1 MRVDWSIFWPR
12 ILDATGDTLLMV
24 IVTLIFAT
32 ILGIPLGLLLYVT
45 RKGNFLEN
53 KWVFSIL
60 NIIINTI
67 RPIPFIIFLVALSP
81 LTRSVIGTTIG
92 TAAAIFPMTLVA
104 SIGIARMVETNLVS
118 VPKGVIEA
126 AQAMG
131 ASPIRIVFEILV
143 PEALAPLILGVTFM
157 TVGLIEF
164 SAVAG
169 LVGGG
174 GLGDLAMTYGY
185 QRFDTSVMFVTVVLL
200 IILVQLAQNLG
211 NYFAKVFF
219 TQIIKGR
226 GGKENEEDFSICIIS
241 NCRNF
246 GVKWLLGCRNKREN
260 SSHWCNWNGWK
271 RLGNCKGKS

>member
-12 ILDATGDTLLMV
+12 IVDATGDTLLMV

-67 RPIPFIIFLVALSP
+67 RPVPFIIFLVALSP

-118 VPKGVIEA
+118 VPKESLK
-126 AQAMG
+126 QLK
-131 ASPIRIVFEILV
+131 RW
-143 PEALAPLILGVTFM
+143 
-157 TVGLIEF
+157 GLH
-164 SAVAG
+164 
-169 LVGGG
+169 
-174 GLGDLAMTYGY
+174 
-185 QRFDTSVMFVTVVLL
+185 
-200 IILVQLAQNLG
+200 QLELFLKSLCQ
-211 NYFAKVFF
+211 
-219 TQIIKGR
+219 
-226 GGKENEEDFSICIIS
+226 
-241 NCRNF
+241 
-246 GVKWLLGCRNKREN
+246 KR
-260 SSHWCNWNGWK
+260 
-271 RLGNCKGKS
+271 

>member
-1 MRVDWSIFWPR
+1 
-12 ILDATGDTLLMV
+12 
-24 IVTLIFAT
+24 
-32 ILGIPLGLLLYVT
+32 
-45 RKGNFLEN
+45 
-53 KWVFSIL
+53 
-60 NIIINTI
+60 
-67 RPIPFIIFLVALSP
+67 
-81 LTRSVIGTTIG
+81 
-92 TAAAIFPMTLVA
+92 MTLVA

-200 IILVQLAQNLG
+200 IILVQIAQNLG
-211 NYFAKVFF
+211 NYFAKVFL
-219 TQIIKGR
+219 R
-226 GGKENEEDFSICIIS
+226 RS
-241 NCRNF
+241 
-246 GVKWLLGCRNKREN
+246 
-260 SSHWCNWNGWK
+260 
-271 RLGNCKGKS
+271 

>member
-12 ILDATGDTLLMV
+12 ILDATG
-24 IVTLIFAT
+24 
-32 ILGIPLGLLLYVT
+32 IPLNGNCNPYIRYNSGYT
-45 RKGNFLEN
+45 SRFTFICNEKRKLLEN

-67 RPIPFIIFLVALSP
+67 RPVPFIILLVALSP

-200 IILVQLAQNLG
+200 IILVQIAQNLG
-211 NYFAKVFF
+211 NYFAKV
-219 TQIIKGR
+219 
-226 GGKENEEDFSICIIS
+226 
-241 NCRNF
+241 
-246 GVKWLLGCRNKREN
+246 LLRR
-260 SSHWCNWNGWK
+260 S
-271 RLGNCKGKS
+271 

>member
-1 MRVDWSIFWPR
+1 
-12 ILDATGDTLLMV
+12 
-24 IVTLIFAT
+24 
-32 ILGIPLGLLLYVT
+32 
-45 RKGNFLEN
+45 
-53 KWVFSIL
+53 
-60 NIIINTI
+60 
-67 RPIPFIIFLVALSP
+67 
-81 LTRSVIGTTIG
+81 
-92 TAAAIFPMTLVA
+92 MTLVA

-211 NYFAKVFF
+211 NYFAKVFL
-219 TQIIKGR
+219 R
-226 GGKENEEDFSICIIS
+226 RS
-241 NCRNF
+241 
-246 GVKWLLGCRNKREN
+246 
-260 SSHWCNWNGWK
+260 
-271 RLGNCKGKS
+271 

>member
-1 MRVDWSIFWPR
+1 
-12 ILDATGDTLLMV
+12 
-24 IVTLIFAT
+24 
-32 ILGIPLGLLLYVT
+32 
-45 RKGNFLEN
+45 
-53 KWVFSIL
+53 
-60 NIIINTI
+60 
-67 RPIPFIIFLVALSP
+67 
-81 LTRSVIGTTIG
+81 
-92 TAAAIFPMTLVA
+92 MTLVA

-200 IILVQLAQNLG
+200 IILVQIAQNLG
-211 NYFAKVFF
+211 NYFPKV
-219 TQIIKGR
+219 
-226 GGKENEEDFSICIIS
+226 
-241 NCRNF
+241 
-246 GVKWLLGCRNKREN
+246 LLRR
-260 SSHWCNWNGWK
+260 S
-271 RLGNCKGKS
+271 

>member
-1 MRVDWSIFWPR
+1 M
-12 ILDATGDTLLMV
+12 
-24 IVTLIFAT
+24 
-32 ILGIPLGLLLYVT
+32 
-45 RKGNFLEN
+45 LE
-53 KWVFSIL
+53 WL
-60 NIIINTI
+60 
-67 RPIPFIIFLVALSP
+67 
-81 LTRSVIGTTIG
+81 
-92 TAAAIFPMTLVA
+92 
-104 SIGIARMVETNLVS
+104 ETNLVS

-211 NYFAKVFF
+211 NYFAKVFL
-219 TQIIKGR
+219 R
-226 GGKENEEDFSICIIS
+226 RS
-241 NCRNF
+241 
-246 GVKWLLGCRNKREN
+246 
-260 SSHWCNWNGWK
+260 
-271 RLGNCKGKS
+271 

>member
-24 IVTLIFAT
+24 IVTLVFAT

-60 NIIINTI
+60 NIVINTI
-67 RPIPFIIFLVALSP
+67 RPVPFIIFLVALSP
-81 LTRSVIGTTIG
+81 ITRSVIGTTIG

-131 ASPIRIVFEILV
+131 ASPLRIVFEILV

-200 IILVQLAQNLG
+200 IILVQVAQNLG
-211 NYFAKVFF
+211 NYFAKVFL
-219 TQIIKGR
+219 R
-226 GGKENEEDFSICIIS
+226 RS
-241 NCRNF
+241 
-246 GVKWLLGCRNKREN
+246 
-260 SSHWCNWNGWK
+260 
-271 RLGNCKGKS
+271 

>member
-1 MRVDWSIFWPR
+1 
-12 ILDATGDTLLMV
+12 
-24 IVTLIFAT
+24 
-32 ILGIPLGLLLYVT
+32 
-45 RKGNFLEN
+45 
-53 KWVFSIL
+53 
-60 NIIINTI
+60 
-67 RPIPFIIFLVALSP
+67 
-81 LTRSVIGTTIG
+81 
-92 TAAAIFPMTLVA
+92 MTLVA

-118 VPKGVIEA
+118 VPKGVSEA

-211 NYFAKVFF
+211 NYFAKVFL
-219 TQIIKGR
+219 R
-226 GGKENEEDFSICIIS
+226 RS
-241 NCRNF
+241 
-246 GVKWLLGCRNKREN
+246 
-260 SSHWCNWNGWK
+260 
-271 RLGNCKGKS
+271 

>member
-24 IVTLIFAT
+24 IVTLIFA
-32 ILGIPLGLLLYVT
+32 IIPGIPLGLLLYVT

-67 RPIPFIIFLVALSP
+67 RPVPFIIFLVALSP

-104 SIGIARMVETNLVS
+104 SIGIARMVETNLV
-118 VPKGVIEA
+118 VIEA

-200 IILVQLAQNLG
+200 IILVQIAQNLG
-211 NYFAKVFF
+211 NYFAKV
-219 TQIIKGR
+219 
-226 GGKENEEDFSICIIS
+226 
-241 NCRNF
+241 
-246 GVKWLLGCRNKREN
+246 LLRR
-260 SSHWCNWNGWK
+260 S
-271 RLGNCKGKS
+271 

>member
-1 MRVDWSIFWPR
+1 
-12 ILDATGDTLLMV
+12 
-24 IVTLIFAT
+24 
-32 ILGIPLGLLLYVT
+32 
-45 RKGNFLEN
+45 
-53 KWVFSIL
+53 
-60 NIIINTI
+60 
-67 RPIPFIIFLVALSP
+67 
-81 LTRSVIGTTIG
+81 
-92 TAAAIFPMTLVA
+92 MTLVA

-200 IILVQLAQNLG
+200 IILVQIAQNLG
-211 NYFAKVFF
+211 NYFAKV
-219 TQIIKGR
+219 
-226 GGKENEEDFSICIIS
+226 
-241 NCRNF
+241 
-246 GVKWLLGCRNKREN
+246 LLRR
-260 SSHWCNWNGWK
+260 S
-271 RLGNCKGKS
+271 

>member
-1 MRVDWSIFWPR
+1 
-12 ILDATGDTLLMV
+12 
-24 IVTLIFAT
+24 
-32 ILGIPLGLLLYVT
+32 
-45 RKGNFLEN
+45 
-53 KWVFSIL
+53 
-60 NIIINTI
+60 
-67 RPIPFIIFLVALSP
+67 
-81 LTRSVIGTTIG
+81 
-92 TAAAIFPMTLVA
+92 MTLVA

-131 ASPIRIVFEILV
+131 ASPLRIVFEILV

-200 IILVQLAQNLG
+200 IILVQIAQNLG
-211 NYFAKVFF
+211 NYFAKVFL
-219 TQIIKGR
+219 R
-226 GGKENEEDFSICIIS
+226 AS
-241 NCRNF
+241 
-246 GVKWLLGCRNKREN
+246 
-260 SSHWCNWNGWK
+260 
-271 RLGNCKGKS
+271 

>member
-1 MRVDWSIFWPR
+1 MRRGYPLNGNCNPYIRYNS
-12 ILDATGDTLLMV
+12 
-24 IVTLIFAT
+24 
-32 ILGIPLGLLLYVT
+32 GIPLGLLLYVT

-131 ASPIRIVFEILV
+131 
-143 PEALAPLILGVTFM
+143 
-157 TVGLIEF
+157 
-164 SAVAG
+164 
-169 LVGGG
+169 
-174 GLGDLAMTYGY
+174 
-185 QRFDTSVMFVTVVLL
+185 
-200 IILVQLAQNLG
+200 
-211 NYFAKVFF
+211 F
-219 TQIIKGR
+219 T
-226 GGKENEEDFSICIIS
+226 N
-241 NCRNF
+241 
-246 GVKWLLGCRNKREN
+246 
-260 SSHWCNWNGWK
+260 
-271 RLGNCKGKS
+271 

>member
-32 ILGIPLGLLLYVT
+32 MLGIPLGLLLYVT
-45 RKGNFLEN
+45 KRKLLEN

-118 VPKGVIEA
+118 VPKGVEA

-131 ASPIRIVFEILV
+131 ASPIRIVLKS
-143 PEALAPLILGVTFM
+143 L
-157 TVGLIEF
+157 
-164 SAVAG
+164 
-169 LVGGG
+169 
-174 GLGDLAMTYGY
+174 Y
-185 QRFDTSVMFVTVVLL
+185 Q
-200 IILVQLAQNLG
+200 
-211 NYFAKVFF
+211 
-219 TQIIKGR
+219 
-226 GGKENEEDFSICIIS
+226 
-241 NCRNF
+241 
-246 GVKWLLGCRNKREN
+246 KR
-260 SSHWCNWNGWK
+260 
-271 RLGNCKGKS
+271 

>member
-1 MRVDWSIFWPR
+1 
-12 ILDATGDTLLMV
+12 
-24 IVTLIFAT
+24 
-32 ILGIPLGLLLYVT
+32 
-45 RKGNFLEN
+45 
-53 KWVFSIL
+53 
-60 NIIINTI
+60 
-67 RPIPFIIFLVALSP
+67 
-81 LTRSVIGTTIG
+81 
-92 TAAAIFPMTLVA
+92 MTLVA

-131 ASPIRIVFEILV
+131 ASPLRIVFEILV

-200 IILVQLAQNLG
+200 IILVQVAQNLG
-211 NYFAKVFF
+211 NYFAKVFL
-219 TQIIKGR
+219 R
-226 GGKENEEDFSICIIS
+226 RS
-241 NCRNF
+241 
-246 GVKWLLGCRNKREN
+246 
-260 SSHWCNWNGWK
+260 
-271 RLGNCKGKS
+271 

>member
-1 MRVDWSIFWPR
+1 
-12 ILDATGDTLLMV
+12 
-24 IVTLIFAT
+24 
-32 ILGIPLGLLLYVT
+32 
-45 RKGNFLEN
+45 
-53 KWVFSIL
+53 
-60 NIIINTI
+60 
-67 RPIPFIIFLVALSP
+67 
-81 LTRSVIGTTIG
+81 
-92 TAAAIFPMTLVA
+92 MTLVA

-200 IILVQLAQNLG
+200 IILVQIAQNLG
-211 NYFAKVFF
+211 NYFAKVLLRDH
-219 TQIIKGR
+219 K
-226 GGKENEEDFSICIIS
+226 KEE
-241 NCRNF
+241 R
-246 GVKWLLGCRNKREN
+246 KR
-260 SSHWCNWNGWK
+260 K
-271 RLGNCKGKS
+271 

>member
-1 MRVDWSIFWPR
+1 
-12 ILDATGDTLLMV
+12 
-24 IVTLIFAT
+24 
-32 ILGIPLGLLLYVT
+32 
-45 RKGNFLEN
+45 
-53 KWVFSIL
+53 
-60 NIIINTI
+60 
-67 RPIPFIIFLVALSP
+67 
-81 LTRSVIGTTIG
+81 
-92 TAAAIFPMTLVA
+92 MTLVA

-143 PEALAPLILGVTFM
+143 SEALAPLILGVTFM

-200 IILVQLAQNLG
+200 IILVQIAQNLG
-211 NYFAKVFF
+211 NYFAKV
-219 TQIIKGR
+219 
-226 GGKENEEDFSICIIS
+226 
-241 NCRNF
+241 
-246 GVKWLLGCRNKREN
+246 LLRR
-260 SSHWCNWNGWK
+260 S
-271 RLGNCKGKS
+271 

>member
-1 MRVDWSIFWPR
+1 
-12 ILDATGDTLLMV
+12 
-24 IVTLIFAT
+24 
-32 ILGIPLGLLLYVT
+32 
-45 RKGNFLEN
+45 
-53 KWVFSIL
+53 
-60 NIIINTI
+60 
-67 RPIPFIIFLVALSP
+67 
-81 LTRSVIGTTIG
+81 
-92 TAAAIFPMTLVA
+92 MTLVA

-185 QRFDTSVMFVTVVLL
+185 QRFDTSVMFVTVLLL
-200 IILVQLAQNLG
+200 IILVQIAQNLG
-211 NYFAKVFF
+211 NYFAKV
-219 TQIIKGR
+219 
-226 GGKENEEDFSICIIS
+226 
-241 NCRNF
+241 
-246 GVKWLLGCRNKREN
+246 LLRR
-260 SSHWCNWNGWK
+260 S
-271 RLGNCKGKS
+271 

>member
-1 MRVDWSIFWPR
+1 
-12 ILDATGDTLLMV
+12 
-24 IVTLIFAT
+24 
-32 ILGIPLGLLLYVT
+32 
-45 RKGNFLEN
+45 
-53 KWVFSIL
+53 
-60 NIIINTI
+60 
-67 RPIPFIIFLVALSP
+67 
-81 LTRSVIGTTIG
+81 
-92 TAAAIFPMTLVA
+92 MTLVA

-143 PEALAPLILGVTFM
+143 PEALVPLILGVTFM

-200 IILVQLAQNLG
+200 IILVQIAQNLG
-211 NYFAKVFF
+211 NYFAKV
-219 TQIIKGR
+219 
-226 GGKENEEDFSICIIS
+226 
-241 NCRNF
+241 
-246 GVKWLLGCRNKREN
+246 LLRR
-260 SSHWCNWNGWK
+260 S
-271 RLGNCKGKS
+271 

>member
-1 MRVDWSIFWPR
+1 
-12 ILDATGDTLLMV
+12 
-24 IVTLIFAT
+24 
-32 ILGIPLGLLLYVT
+32 
-45 RKGNFLEN
+45 
-53 KWVFSIL
+53 
-60 NIIINTI
+60 
-67 RPIPFIIFLVALSP
+67 
-81 LTRSVIGTTIG
+81 
-92 TAAAIFPMTLVA
+92 MTLVA

-200 IILVQLAQNLG
+200 IILVQVAQNLG
-211 NYFAKVFF
+211 NYFAKVFL
-219 TQIIKGR
+219 R
-226 GGKENEEDFSICIIS
+226 RS
-241 NCRNF
+241 
-246 GVKWLLGCRNKREN
+246 
-260 SSHWCNWNGWK
+260 
-271 RLGNCKGKS
+271 

>member
-1 MRVDWSIFWPR
+1 
-12 ILDATGDTLLMV
+12 
-24 IVTLIFAT
+24 
-32 ILGIPLGLLLYVT
+32 
-45 RKGNFLEN
+45 
-53 KWVFSIL
+53 
-60 NIIINTI
+60 
-67 RPIPFIIFLVALSP
+67 
-81 LTRSVIGTTIG
+81 
-92 TAAAIFPMTLVA
+92 MTLVA

-131 ASPIRIVFEILV
+131 ASPLRIVFEILV

-200 IILVQLAQNLG
+200 IILVQIAQNLG
-211 NYFAKVFF
+211 NYFAKVFL
-219 TQIIKGR
+219 R
-226 GGKENEEDFSICIIS
+226 RS
-241 NCRNF
+241 
-246 GVKWLLGCRNKREN
+246 
-260 SSHWCNWNGWK
+260 
-271 RLGNCKGKS
+271 